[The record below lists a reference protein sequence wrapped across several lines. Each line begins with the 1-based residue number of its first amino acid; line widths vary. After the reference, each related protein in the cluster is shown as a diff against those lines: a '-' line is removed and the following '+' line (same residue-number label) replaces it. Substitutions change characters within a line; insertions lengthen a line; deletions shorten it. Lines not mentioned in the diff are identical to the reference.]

1 MQKAQAFTRRA
12 LLYVPGSSQKM
23 LAKSQSLNL
32 DCVTYDLED
41 SVTPALKPTARQNIS
56 RLLDGKCSATIK
68 ENAVR
73 INCLSSGFALDDL
86 TAISHS
92 SNLDTIVVPKVSSAA
107 DLRFVSDVLQQSQPS
122 RQKSTSPMKILALIE
137 SAKALMDLPSICKA
151 TPLLSGLIF
160 AAEDFALD
168 LSITRTPSLTE
179 FLFARSAIVTACR
192 AYDLPSA
199 IDLVCTTFKGDR
211 SLTNLEEECLAGK
224 RLGFNGKQCIHPNQ
238 VEVAQHCFTPSN
250 DELDWAARV
259 LIGDEKADRQGR
271 GAWTMDGK
279 MIDMPVVGKAQAILN
294 MGEGCGID
302 ILALKVRWKHQEP
315 G

>member
-1 MQKAQAFTRRA
+1 MQTAQACLRRA

-41 SVTPALKPTARQNIS
+41 SVTPSLKKTARQNIS
-56 RLLDGKCSATIK
+56 RLLNGERSATIK

-73 INCLSSGFALDDL
+73 INSLSSGFALDDL
-86 TAISHS
+86 TAISHL
-92 SNLDTIVVPKVSSAA
+92 SNLDTVVVPKVTSAA
-107 DLRFVSDVLQQSQPS
+107 DLRFVSDVLQQSQNS
-122 RQKSTSPMKILALIE
+122 RQESTSPTKVLALIE
-137 SAKALMDLPSICKA
+137 SAKALMDLSSICKA

-179 FLFARSAIVTACR
+179 FLFARSAIVTACK

-199 IDLVCTTFKGDR
+199 IDLVCASYKGDQ
-211 SLTNLEEECLAGK
+211 SLANLEGECLAGK

-238 VEVAQHCFTPSN
+238 VEVAQQCFTPSI
-250 DELDWAARV
+250 DELDWAARILV
-259 LIGDEKADRQGR
+259 GDEKADRQGR

-279 MIDMPVVGKAQAILN
+279 MIDMPVVGKAKAMLK

-302 ILALKVRWKHQEP
+302 ILALKERWKHQEP